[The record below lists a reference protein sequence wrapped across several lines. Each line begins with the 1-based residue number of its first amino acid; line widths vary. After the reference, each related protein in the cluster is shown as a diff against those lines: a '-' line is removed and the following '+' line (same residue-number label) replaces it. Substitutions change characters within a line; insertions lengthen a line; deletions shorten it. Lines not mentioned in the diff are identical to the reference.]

1 MFSMMFS
8 AHTCFPSYSQ
18 AQDTKNPFTTS
29 SFQSKARIIDS
40 MPSQKVTIGDI
51 KIAYKQL
58 GESGAKPII
67 LITGLGATMDMWSPL
82 ILEQLALSNYS
93 FTIFDTEVQENQ
105 RQGQKNFQSADL
117 QMIQRFA

>member
-1 MFSMMFS
+1 MFS

-18 AQDTKNPFTTS
+18 AQDNSNPSTTS
-29 SFQSKARIIDS
+29 SFQSKTRIIDN
-40 MPSQKVTIGDI
+40 MPSRKATIGDI

-82 ILEQLALSNYS
+82 LLEHYQ
-93 FTIFDTEVQENQ
+93 TIPLLFLITEVQENQ
-105 RQGQKNFQSADL
+105 PQGQKNFQSADL
-117 QMIQRFA
+117 QMIQRVCLIL